1 MNQNTGLRDSSRK
14 TEIVK
19 EIFSPVIKKFQR
31 IQIQTHYKDEC
42 WSIDLIDRSSLS
54 KYNKNYKFFFT
65 IIDNHT
71 KYAWAIPLKDK
82 SGKSTTTA
90 IKNLIEKEKRKPH
103 KIWSDRGKEFY
114 NTTFLHYLKEQNIQ
128 IYSTHS
134 DLKAVFVERF
144 NRTLLDLIKE
154 PMYIEG
160 KGSWL
165 NHLDAALQK
174 YNNRVHGTTKM
185 TPFEATKLHSN
196 NSLLPSNNNNNNKVP
211 RDSYRDSYRSF
222 AQSFA
227 KFQVGDFV
235 RVPDKRNIHS
245 KGYTTN
251 WNRELF
257 KIHSINKTNPVTYT
271 LNDENGEIFQGK
283 YYEQE
288 LLRSIFDF
296 DSNNKTLESMNIFHK
311 FE

>member
-1 MNQNTGLRDSSRK
+1 M
-14 TEIVK
+14 TEKEEIAK
-19 EIFSPVIKKFQR
+19 EIFSPVIKKFDR
-31 IQIQTHYKDEC
+31 IKIIPHYKDEC

-54 KYNKNYKFFFT
+54 KYNKNYKFIFT

-90 IKNLIEKEKRKPH
+90 LKSLIEKTKRKPD

-114 NTTFLHYLKEQNIQ
+114 NKTFLDFLKQNEIQ
-128 IYSTHS
+128 IYSTNS

-144 NRTLLDLIKE
+144 NRTLLDLIKK

-160 KGSWL
+160 KACWL
-165 NHLDAALQK
+165 NHLDTAMEK

-185 TPFEATKLHSN
+185 TPFEMSTNQKLIPN
-196 NSLLPSNNNNNNKVP
+196 NTEGALRNNFKNKQP
-211 RDSYRDSYRSF
+211 
-222 AQSFA
+222 
-227 KFQVGDFV
+227 KFQVGDYV
-235 RVPDKRNIHS
+235 RVPDKRNLYS

-257 KIHSINKTNPVTYT
+257 KIHKNNNTNPVTYS
-271 LNDENGEIFQGK
+271 LVDENNEQIEGK

-288 LLRSIFDF
+288 LLRSVFNF
-296 DSNNKTLESMNIFHK
+296 ESNNKTLESMNIFHRY
-311 FE
+311 E

>member
-1 MNQNTGLRDSSRK
+1 M
-14 TEIVK
+14 
-19 EIFSPVIKKFQR
+19 
-31 IQIQTHYKDEC
+31 
-42 WSIDLIDRSSLS
+42 S
-54 KYNKNYKFFFT
+54 KYNKNYKFIFT

-82 SGKSTTTA
+82 TGKSTTA
-90 IKNLIEKEKRKPH
+90 AFKNLLETSRRKPL

-128 IYSTHS
+128 IYSTNS

-144 NRTLLDLIKE
+144 NRTLLDLIKK

-160 KGSWL
+160 KGNWL
-165 NHLDAALQK
+165 NHINNALDK

-185 TPFEATKLHSN
+185 TPFEMSTN
-196 NSLLPSNNNNNNKVP
+196 NTLTRAASPYNNNN
-211 RDSYRDSYRSF
+211 
-222 AQSFA
+222 AA
-227 KFQVGDFV
+227 KLVATPSSQKFRAASPKFHVGDYV
-235 RVPDKRNIHS
+235 RAPDKRNIYS

-257 KIHSINKTNPVTYT
+257 KIHNINKTNPITYT
-271 LNDENGEIFQGK
+271 LNDENGEIIQRK
-283 YYEQE
+283 YYERE
-288 LLRSIFDF
+288 LLRSIFNF

>member
-1 MNQNTGLRDSSRK
+1 MSEK
-14 TEIVK
+14 KKEIAK
-19 EIFSPVIKKFQR
+19 EIFSPVIKKFDR
-31 IQIQTHYKDEC
+31 IKIIPHYKDEC

-54 KYNKNYKFFFT
+54 KYNKNYKFIFT

-82 SGKSTTTA
+82 SGRSTTNA
-90 IKNLIEKEKRKPH
+90 FKSLIEKARRKPD

-114 NTTFLHYLKEQNIQ
+114 NKIFLNFLKEQNIH
-128 IYSTHS
+128 IYSTNS

-144 NRTLLDLIKE
+144 NRTLLDLIQK

-160 KGSWL
+160 KACWL
-165 NHLDAALQK
+165 NHLDAAMEK

-185 TPFEATKLHSN
+185 TPIEMVTN
-196 NSLLPSNNNNNNKVP
+196 TNKIINIKINKNEKIP
-211 RDSYRDSYRSF
+211 
-222 AQSFA
+222 
-227 KFQVGDFV
+227 KFQVGDYV
-235 RVPDKRNIHS
+235 RVPDKRNLYS

-257 KIHSINKTNPVTYT
+257 KIHKINPTNPGTYS
-271 LNDENGEIFQGK
+271 LVDENNEQIEGK

-288 LLRSIFDF
+288 LLRSVFNF
-296 DSNNKTLESMNIFHK
+296 ESNNKTLESLNIFHQY
-311 FE
+311 E

>member
-1 MNQNTGLRDSSRK
+1 MNEK
-14 TEIVK
+14 KEIAK
-19 EIFSPVIKKFQR
+19 EIFSPVTKKFDR
-31 IQIQTHYKDEC
+31 IKIIPHYKDEC

-54 KYNKNYKFFFT
+54 NYNKNYKFIFT
-65 IIDNHT
+65 IIDNHI

-90 IKNLIEKEKRKPH
+90 LKSLIEKAKRKPD
-103 KIWSDRGKEFY
+103 KIWSDRGKVFY
-114 NTTFLHYLKEQNIQ
+114 NKTFLDFLKQNEIQ
-128 IYSTHS
+128 IYSINS

-144 NRTLLDLIKE
+144 NRTLLDLIKK

-160 KGSWL
+160 KACWL
-165 NHLDAALQK
+165 NHLDAAMEK

-185 TPFEATKLHSN
+185 TSFEMVTNTNKIN
-196 NSLLPSNNNNNNKVP
+196 NIKINKNEKRP
-211 RDSYRDSYRSF
+211 
-222 AQSFA
+222 
-227 KFQVGDFV
+227 KFQVGDYV
-235 RVPDKRNIHS
+235 RVPDKRNIYS

-257 KIHSINKTNPVTYT
+257 KIHKINNTNPVTYD
-271 LNDENGEIFQGK
+271 LVDENNEQIEGK

-288 LLRSIFDF
+288 LLRSVFNF
-296 DSNNKTLESMNIFHK
+296 ESNNKTLESMNIFHK

>member
-1 MNQNTGLRDSSRK
+1 MK
-14 TEIVK
+14 KEIVK

-31 IQIQTHYKDEC
+31 VQIQTHYKDEC
-42 WSIDLIDRSSLS
+42 WSIDLIDKTILAN
-54 KYNKNYKFFFT
+54 YNKNYKFIFT

-82 SGKSTTTA
+82 SGKSTTNA
-90 IKNLIEKEKRKPH
+90 LKNLIEKEKRKPD

-114 NTTFLHYLKEQNIQ
+114 NKTFLNFLKENQIQ
-128 IYSTHS
+128 IYSTNS

-160 KGSWL
+160 KACWL
-165 NHLDAALQK
+165 NHLENALDK

-185 TPFEATKLHSN
+185 TPIEMSTKTN
-196 NSLLPSNNNNNNKVP
+196 TIPPKGNNNNTQNKPP
-211 RDSYRDSYRSF
+211 R
-222 AQSFA
+222 
-227 KFQVGDFV
+227 FQVGDFV
-235 RVPDKRNIHS
+235 RVPDKRNLYS

-257 KIHSINKTNPVTYT
+257 KIHSINNTNPVTYT
-271 LNDENGEIFQGK
+271 LQDQNKEIIQGK

-288 LLRSIFDF
+288 LLRSAFNF
-296 DSNNKTLESMNIFHK
+296 KSNDKVLESMNIFHK

>member
-1 MNQNTGLRDSSRK
+1 MNQKAELRDSSRK
-14 TEIVK
+14 TEITK

-42 WSIDLIDRSSLS
+42 WSIDLIDRSSLA
-54 KYNKNYKFFFT
+54 KYNKNYKFIFT

-82 SGKSTTTA
+82 SGKSTTA
-90 IKNLIEKEKRKPH
+90 ALKSLIEKEKRKPH

-114 NTTFLHYLKEQNIQ
+114 NTTFLNFLKEQNIQ

-160 KGSWL
+160 KGNWL
-165 NHLDAALQK
+165 NHINNALDK

-185 TPFEATKLHSN
+185 TPFEMSFCAASQSAIPRSHAC
-196 NSLLPSNNNNNNKVP
+196 NSY

-222 AQSFA
+222 ANPIP
-227 KFQVGDFV
+227 KFQVGDYV
-235 RVPDKRNIHS
+235 RVPDKRNIYS

-257 KIHSINKTNPVTYT
+257 KIHNINKTNPVTYT
-271 LNDENGEIFQGK
+271 LNDENGEIIQGK

>member
-1 MNQNTGLRDSSRK
+1 MNQK
-14 TEIVK
+14 KKEIVK

-54 KYNKNYKFFFT
+54 KYNKNYKFIFT

-90 IKNLIEKEKRKPH
+90 LKGLIGKEKRKPH

-160 KGSWL
+160 KGNWL

-196 NSLLPSNNNNNNKVP
+196 NSLLPSNNNNNKVP
-211 RDSYRDSYRSF
+211 SDSYRDSYRSF

-235 RVPDKRNIHS
+235 RVPDKRNIYS

-271 LNDENGEIFQGK
+271 LNDENGDIIQGK

>member
-1 MNQNTGLRDSSRK
+1 MNEK
-14 TEIVK
+14 KEIAK

-54 KYNKNYKFFFT
+54 KYNKNYKFIFT

-82 SGKSTTTA
+82 SGRSTTTA
-90 IKNLIEKEKRKPH
+90 FKSLIEKARRKPD

-114 NTTFLHYLKEQNIQ
+114 NKTFLDFLKQNEIQ
-128 IYSTHS
+128 IYSTNS

-144 NRTLLDLIKE
+144 NRTLLDLIKK
-154 PMYIEG
+154 PMYTDG
-160 KGSWL
+160 KACWL
-165 NHLDAALQK
+165 NHLDTAMEK

-185 TPFEATKLHSN
+185 TPFEMSTN
-196 NSLLPSNNNNNNKVP
+196 NQLIPNNTEGALRKNFKNKQP
-211 RDSYRDSYRSF
+211 
-222 AQSFA
+222 
-227 KFQVGDFV
+227 KFQVGDYV
-235 RVPDKRNIHS
+235 RVPDKRNLYS

-257 KIHSINKTNPVTYT
+257 KIHKNNNTNPVTYS
-271 LNDENGEIFQGK
+271 LVDENNEQIEGK

-288 LLRSIFDF
+288 LLRSVFNF
-296 DSNNKTLESMNIFHK
+296 ESNNKTLESMNIFHQN
-311 FE
+311 E

>member
-1 MNQNTGLRDSSRK
+1 MNQK
-14 TEIVK
+14 KKEIVK

-54 KYNKNYKFFFT
+54 KYNKNYKFIFT

-82 SGKSTTTA
+82 SGKSTTA
-90 IKNLIEKEKRKPH
+90 AFKNLLETSKRKPH

-114 NTTFLHYLKEQNIQ
+114 NTTFLHYLSEQNIQ
-128 IYSTHS
+128 IYSTNS

-160 KGSWL
+160 KGNWL
-165 NHLDAALQK
+165 NHLDAALDK

-185 TPFEATKLHSN
+185 TPFEMSFKTAIRATATAASPNLIPKN
-196 NSLLPSNNNNNNKVP
+196 DNNNHNNKLP
-211 RDSYRDSYRSF
+211 
-222 AQSFA
+222 

-235 RVPDKRNIHS
+235 RVPDKRNIYS

-271 LNDENGEIFQGK
+271 LNDENGEIIQGK

>member
-1 MNQNTGLRDSSRK
+1 MSEK
-14 TEIVK
+14 KKEIAK

-42 WSIDLIDRSSLS
+42 WSSDLIDRSSLA
-54 KYNKNYKFFFT
+54 KYNKNYKFIFT

-82 SGKSTTTA
+82 SGRSTTTA
-90 IKNLIEKEKRKPH
+90 FKSLIEKAKRKPD
-103 KIWSDRGKEFY
+103 KIWSDRGREFY
-114 NTTFLHYLKEQNIQ
+114 NKTFFDFLKEQNIH
-128 IYSTHS
+128 IYSTNS

-160 KGSWL
+160 KACWL
-165 NHLDAALQK
+165 NHLDTAMEK
-174 YNNRVHGTTKM
+174 YNNRVHGIKM
-185 TPFEATKLHSN
+185 TPFEAN
-196 NSLLPSNNNNNNKVP
+196 NQPIDPPTFVNKP
-211 RDSYRDSYRSF
+211 K
-222 AQSFA
+222 QP
-227 KFQVGDFV
+227 KFQVGDYV
-235 RVPDKRNIHS
+235 RVPDKRNLYS

-257 KIHSINKTNPVTYT
+257 KIHKINPTNPVTYG
-271 LNDENGEIFQGK
+271 LVDENNELIEGK

-288 LLRSIFDF
+288 LLRSVFNF
-296 DSNNKTLESMNIFHK
+296 KSNNKTLESMNIFHK
-311 FE
+311 FD

>member
-1 MNQNTGLRDSSRK
+1 MNQK
-14 TEIVK
+14 KKEIVK

-54 KYNKNYKFFFT
+54 KYNKNYKFIFT

-71 KYAWAIPLKDK
+71 KYAWATPLKDK

-90 IKNLIEKEKRKPH
+90 LKSLIEKEKRKPH

-128 IYSTHS
+128 IYSTNS

-165 NHLDAALQK
+165 NHLDAALDK

-185 TPFEATKLHSN
+185 TPIEASN
-196 NSLLPSNNNNNNKVP
+196 NSLLPSNNNNNNKLP
-211 RDSYRDSYRSF
+211 
-222 AQSFA
+222 

-235 RVPDKRNIHS
+235 RVPDKRNTYS

-271 LNDENGEIFQGK
+271 LNDENGDIIQGK

>member
-1 MNQNTGLRDSSRK
+1 MNQNK
-14 TEIVK
+14 KEIAK

-42 WSIDLIDRSSLS
+42 WSIDLIDRSSLA
-54 KYNKNYKFFFT
+54 KYNKNYKFIFT

-71 KYAWAIPLKDK
+71 KYAWASPLKDK

-90 IKNLIEKEKRKPH
+90 LKSLVEKEKRKPH

-114 NTTFLHYLKEQNIQ
+114 NTTFLHYLKEENIQ
-128 IYSTHS
+128 IYSTNS
-134 DLKAVFVERF
+134 NLKAVFVERF
-144 NRTLLDLIKE
+144 NKTLLDLIKE

-160 KGSWL
+160 KGNWL

-174 YNNRVHGTTKM
+174 YQNRVHTTTKM
-185 TPFEATKLHSN
+185 TQFEA
-196 NSLLPSNNNNNNKVP
+196 NKRPIDPPTFVNKPKQP
-211 RDSYRDSYRSF
+211 R
-222 AQSFA
+222 SFA
-227 KFQVGDFV
+227 KFQVGDFLT
-235 RVPDKRNIHS
+235 VPDKRNIYS

-271 LNDENGEIFQGK
+271 LNDENGEIIQGK
-283 YYEQE
+283 
-288 LLRSIFDF
+288 
-296 DSNNKTLESMNIFHK
+296 
-311 FE
+311 